1 MRRRCQWVNR
11 DGLCVMPCMEPHRR
25 ELASSRQ
32 RSNQE
37 ICKEAHEKE
46 RRRREAERR
55 AASDKCGEA
64 ELPAR
69 IQKP

>member
-11 DGLCVMPCMEPHRR
+11 DGLCVMPCMELHRR

-32 RSNQE
+32 PSNQE
-37 ICKEAHEKE
+37 ICQEAHEKE
-46 RRRREAERR
+46 RRRREVERR
-55 AASDKCGEA
+55 AESDKCGEA